1 MALED
6 EVQRSVVKLLQRNR
20 QHAEGEV
27 RAFVSELLTAA
38 ARERAAAL
46 QDGRRIAESVR
57 QKAVREEGGRVRA
70 EVEKTWTAK
79 LREVSETADE
89 RLESSLRAAREEADR
104 RLTVT
109 VAGVRGEGQKVLAA
123 ALDAARLESDRTL
136 VVQVDQVRE
145 DAERTIAAELTA
157 MPAPAAEESTAVEP
171 DRPDPDQDAV
181 LGRLLDGVR
190 RLDQASRLTEVL
202 DTLSELVGNEV
213 PRAAVFTVHADCV
226 RGWRFV
232 GFGST
237 LDEVEPRHVELAY
250 SEAGLVGRAVVAG
263 EACSVV
269 SGPAGVPAD
278 AEPAFTTLP
287 PGVHA
292 LAAPVLVGGQVM
304 AVVYG
309 DDAERRPAAA
319 WRESLELL
327 ARHAGHCLEVLTAE
341 RAAQLALQDA
351 ESPGP
356 GDTGPTQPFDV
367 ARSESDHVEPEP
379 EAEA

>member
-20 QHAEGEV
+20 QHTEGEV

-46 QDGRRIAESVR
+46 QDGRRVAESVR

-70 EVEKTWTAK
+70 EVEKTWAAK

-89 RLESSLRAAREEADR
+89 RLESGLREAREESDR

-123 ALDAARLESDRTL
+123 ALEAARLESDRTL
-136 VVQVDQVRE
+136 VLQVDQVRE
-145 DAERTIAAELTA
+145 E
-157 MPAPAAEESTAVEP
+157 AEEAISTELAAWPVLAAQEPTVVES
-171 DRPDPDQDAV
+171 DRSDPDLDVV

-190 RLDQASRLTEVL
+190 RLDRASRLTEVL

-213 PRAAVFTVHADCV
+213 PRAAVFTVQADRV
-226 RGWRFV
+226 RGWQFI

-237 LDEVEPRHVELAY
+237 LDEVEARHVDLAY
-250 SEAGLVGRAVVAG
+250 DEAGLVGRAVVTAD
-263 EACSVV
+263 ACSVL
-269 SGPAGVPAD
+269 SGPHGVPAD
-278 AEPAFTTLP
+278 AEPSFTTLP
-287 PGVHA
+287 TGVQA
-292 LAAPVLVGGQVM
+292 LAAPVVVGGQVM

-351 ESPGP
+351 DSPGS

-367 ARSESDHVEPEP
+367 PSSEPDGLEP
-379 EAEA
+379 EA